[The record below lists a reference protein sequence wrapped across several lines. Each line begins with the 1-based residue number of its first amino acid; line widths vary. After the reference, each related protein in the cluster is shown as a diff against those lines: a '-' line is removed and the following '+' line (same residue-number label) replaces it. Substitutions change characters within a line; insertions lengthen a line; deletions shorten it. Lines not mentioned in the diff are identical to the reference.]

1 MIRSKYVIKL
11 IYTKRSYKE
20 LDKKYFRTLEKP
32 SWPHNNDVIEVLNHE
47 KSQSNS
53 FKFLEDDI
61 IDTELV
67 LYNIGFSPRMTQMQ
81 MIKDLGTVFDKMK
94 EFEECHDDHKIIIKF
109 NNPKDTFE
117 GFKKGKEFYFF
128 NGFVSVIYN
137 RKPTSNYRPAPYQ
150 FQRQSRARSRSPLRR
165 EETNGNQWK
174 YPSSRPSFVNEN
186 ESR

>member
-1 MIRSKYVIKL
+1 M
-11 IYTKRSYKE
+11 
-20 LDKKYFRTLEKP
+20 LEKP

-47 KSQSNS
+47 KFQTNS

-67 LYNIGFSPRMTQMQ
+67 LYNIGFNHRMTQMQ
-81 MIKDLGTVFDKMK
+81 ITKDLGTVFPKMND
-94 EFEECHDDHKIIIKF
+94 FEEFRDDHKIIIKF

-137 RKPTSNYRPAPYQ
+137 RKPPNNFRPTAPY
-150 FQRQSRARSRSPLRR
+150 FQRRPRSPLRR
-165 EETNGNQWK
+165 LETNRNQWNF
-174 YPSSRPSFVNEN
+174 PPSRPSFANEN
-186 ESR
+186 DSR